1 MVTNKS
7 FPGYPN
13 MQTLSTNPPYQ
24 DFLQVE
30 EYFAGK
36 YFQII
41 TKPGS
46 TGWKKGNQ
54 TELLVAEYCDVQPGD
69 QTLFLGGLSGV
80 LGVYLASRGNQDSPW
95 FSDLDFVSLECM
107 RRSLEINGIEHPNI
121 VDPTE
126 LLLDQYGH
134 FDNIVMRIP
143 KGRKL
148 ARRWLV
154 QALHLL
160 KPEANLYIVG
170 AKSEGIESITKDAAE
185 LFSSPPVVLGYK
197 KGYRVYLLKKLPSLD
212 LPEWSYEAGIAP
224 DTWHT
229 FDVILPGLNCRVFSL
244 PGVFS
249 YDRLDDGSAFLLDH
263 LKVDQG
269 EQILDIGCGYGILGL
284 AALELSGLYGHADLV
299 DNNLLAVASARR
311 TFLYYSLQD
320 KHSYSIFAGDLTEGL
335 PRQNYSLVISNPP
348 FHTGHKV
355 DYTTSTALI
364 QQASSILMPE
374 GRLLLVA
381 NKFIRYEKIISDF
394 FTKVELVAQNS
405 RYHLLQ
411 AIKG

>member
-1 MVTNKS
+1 MVTHKS
-7 FPGYPN
+7 IPGYPI
-13 MQTLSTNPPYQ
+13 MQTTSSNPPYQ
-24 DFLQVE
+24 DYLQVE

-36 YFQII
+36 YLQII

-46 TGWKKGNQ
+46 AGWKKGNQ
-54 TELLVAEYCDVQPGD
+54 TELLLAEYCDIQPGD
-69 QTLFLGGLSGV
+69 QTLFFGCLNGA
-80 LGVYLASRGNQDSPW
+80 LGVHLASRGNQDLLW
-95 FSDLDFVSLECM
+95 FSGLDFVSLECM
-107 RRSLEINGIEHPNI
+107 RRSLAINRFEHPNI
-121 VDPTE
+121 VDPSE

-160 KPEANLYIVG
+160 KPGANLYIAG
-170 AKSEGIESITKDAAE
+170 AKSEGIESVTKDAAE

-212 LPEWSYEAGIAP
+212 FPEWSNEAGVAP

-229 FDVILPGLNCRVFSL
+229 FDIILPGLNCRVFSL

-284 AALELSGLYGHADLV
+284 AALELTGLNGHADLV
-299 DNNLLAVASARR
+299 DNNLLAVASARK
-311 TFLYYSLQD
+311 TFLYYYLENKQ
-320 KHSYSIFAGDLTEGL
+320 SYSIFAGDLTEDL
-335 PRQNYSLVISNPP
+335 PRQDYSLVISNPP

-355 DYTTSTALI
+355 DYTTSSALI

-381 NKFIRYEKIISDF
+381 NKFIRYEKIISEF
-394 FTKVELVAQNS
+394 FSKVEIVAQNS